1 MTGTA
6 AAAEGARQPVE
17 ETAGDVEGEEPRL
30 WPGQEIATGLVL
42 AIVALA
48 VLVGGAYVLFYVACA
63 TGQGC
68 L

>member
-6 AAAEGARQPVE
+6 AAAEGARQPVK
-17 ETAGDVEGEEPRL
+17 ETAGDVEGEEPRI